1 MELNRIKGAI
11 EALLFSA
18 GKALEIGEISDALGH
33 DRETVR
39 KVLEDMMLSYEQEE
53 RGIQIKR
60 LEDSYQLCSKEVY
73 YEDLIRYMS
82 RPKKHN
88 LSPVMLETLSIIA
101 YKQPVT
107 RQEIEK
113 IRGVKCDHAINKLI
127 EYNLICEVG
136 RLDAIGKPILFGT
149 TEEFLRHFGVE
160 SVTDLPQLS
169 ESKIDDFKQQAEEEI
184 QLSLNLN

>member
-1 MELNRIKGAI
+1 MELNRLKGAI

-18 GKALEIGEISDALGH
+18 GKSLEITEITTALGH
-33 DRETVR
+33 DKETIR
-39 KVLEDMMLSYEQEE
+39 KVLDDMILSYEKEE

-60 LEDSYQLCSKEVY
+60 LEDSYQLCSKEEY
-73 YEDLIRYMS
+73 YDELIRYLS
-82 RPKKHN
+82 RPKKHT
-88 LSPVMLETLSIIA
+88 LSQVMLETLSIIA

-160 SVTDLPQLS
+160 SVTALPQLS
-169 ESKIDDFKQQAEEEI
+169 ESTIDNFKQQAEEEI